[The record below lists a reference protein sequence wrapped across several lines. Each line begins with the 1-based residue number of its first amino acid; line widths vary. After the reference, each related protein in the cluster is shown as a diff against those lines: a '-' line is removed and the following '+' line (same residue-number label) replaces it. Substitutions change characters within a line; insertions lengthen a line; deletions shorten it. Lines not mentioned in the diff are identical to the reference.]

1 MKINYKT
8 GQVLGIETTQ
18 EEVSFMV
25 EEQKLQLQAN
35 LLATK
40 QSLAEAKRKLV
51 SAKSE
56 YPLNFEEIVKLQ
68 TRIESL
74 TSGITCLESLKEE
87 FGW

>member
-1 MKINYKT
+1 M
-8 GQVLGIETTQ
+8 
-18 EEVSFMV
+18 

-40 QSLAEAKRKLV
+40 QSLAEAKRKLT
-51 SAKSE
+51 SAKTE
-56 YPLNFEEIVKLQ
+56 YPLNFEEIVRLQ
-68 TRIESL
+68 TRIDSL

>member
-8 GQVLGIETTQ
+8 SQVLDVETTK

-40 QSLAEAKRKLV
+40 QSLAEAKRKLT
-51 SAKSE
+51 SAKTE